1 MTDSAGQ
8 TEQAEGWQPVP
19 LNSLPT
25 DGNWDMPTVDTETAE
40 APAAEAASGVFT
52 LWSDVSEFQSPAN
65 NSYPY
70 NFFAFRSHDG
80 SHNDANFL
88 ANAAWANGSVA
99 SGKLWGYICYYF
111 YRPGFN
117 GAASFINRIGPH
129 PNPKMVAM
137 IDVESAGGQV
147 HGNQSAQINGE
158 FNELAHYLGRPHRVI
173 GYGNTSDLNALWPT
187 KPSGIKLIIAAY
199 GSNPG
204 YPGKFAHQ
212 FEDNANTR
220 PFGPSDLNSADGMTP
235 HDLQTMF
242 GFTTAPAPAP
252 SPPQQQPGTQAGPSK
267 VGNAYRWEAD
277 GTISLQAFAA
287 RRNSLA
293 LSILRT
299 TSTASALSTKNYG
312 ALNNYVLGGVTK
324 PMPRGLVIY
333 TVNA

>member
-1 MTDSAGQ
+1 MD
-8 TEQAEGWQPVP
+8 
-19 LNSLPT
+19 SLPQ
-25 DGNWDMPTVDTETAE
+25 DGNWDLPAEDFEATPATEAS
-40 APAAEAASGVFT
+40 AASSGIYT
-52 LWSDVSEFQSPAN
+52 LWSDVSEFQCPVN

-70 NFFAFRSHDG
+70 NFFALRSHDG
-80 SHNDANFL
+80 SHNDSNFMANVT
-88 ANAAWANGSVA
+88 WANDSVK
-99 SGKLWGYICYYF
+99 SGKLWGYIVYYF

-117 GAASFINRIGPH
+117 GATSFINRIGPH
-129 PNPKMVAM
+129 PNSKMVAM

-147 HGNQSAQINGE
+147 RGNQSAQINGE
-158 FNELAHYLGRPHRVI
+158 FNELAKYLGDARRVI

-187 KPSGIKLIIAAY
+187 KPHGCRLIVAAY

-242 GFTTAPAPAP
+242 GMTSAPAPPPPGP
-252 SPPQQQPGTQAGPSK
+252 SPTPGTQSGPSK

-287 RRNSLA
+287 RRNSMV
-293 LSILRT
+293 LSLLRT
-299 TSTASALSTKNYG
+299 STTASLNAKNY
-312 ALNNYVLGGVTK
+312 ANLNKYVMSGVTK
-324 PMPRGLVIY
+324 PMPRGLVFY
-333 TVNA
+333 TANA